1 MTATASDGRGP
12 AGTAAYV
19 PLAVLFSLLW
29 ASAFLAV
36 KVALRY
42 SPPLFLMGSRFLLA
56 AALLLGLALLQ
67 RRRFPA
73 GPAAWA
79 RLAVLGLLNY
89 ALYLGIA
96 AVALRHLSGGMGA
109 VLASTIPLLLAAA
122 GFLLLGER
130 LNRPRLAG
138 LAIAFASVVLVMY
151 SRTSAS
157 DQPGAMLLILLAN
170 VFYAAGTILF
180 KRWRPAEDAIVLD
193 GVQFLAAGV
202 AVLVPSLLT
211 EPLASVRPVLPFLL
225 AMAYLLF
232 AVSLGAMSIWFHL
245 LRSGDATRASSYFF
259 LNPIFGLFLG
269 AALLAEPVHLLDIA
283 GTIGVALGIY
293 LVQRPLSPH

>member
-1 MTATASDGRGP
+1 MASAAGGGGRLGGATS
-12 AGTAAYV
+12 YV
-19 PLAVLFSLLW
+19 PLAILFSLLW

-42 SPPLFLMGSRFLLA
+42 SPPLFLMGSRFLVA
-56 AALLLGLALLQ
+56 AALLLGLALL
-67 RRRFPA
+67 RRRHLPS
-73 GPAAWA
+73 GPAAWG

-96 AVALRHLSGGMGA
+96 AVALRHLSAGMGA

-130 LNRPRLAG
+130 LNGARLAG
-138 LAIAFASVVLVMY
+138 LAIAFASVVVVMY

-180 KRWRPAEDAIVLD
+180 KRWRPAEDAVVLN
-193 GVQFLAAGV
+193 GAQFLTAGV
-202 AVLVPSLLT
+202 AVLVPSLLF
-211 EPLASVRPVLPFLL
+211 EPIASVRPTLPFLL

-269 AALLAEPVHLLDIA
+269 AALLAEPVHALDIA

-293 LVQRPLSPH
+293 LVQRP

>member
-1 MTATASDGRGP
+1 M
-12 AGTAAYV
+12 

-42 SPPLFLMGSRFLLA
+42 SPPLFLMGSRFLA
-56 AALLLGLALLQ
+56 AAAILLGLAFLQ

-89 ALYLGIA
+89 ALYLGLA
-96 AVALRHLSGGMGA
+96 AVALRHLSAGMGA

-122 GFLLLGER
+122 GLVLLGER

-138 LAIAFASVVLVMY
+138 LVIAFASVVLVMY
-151 SRTSAS
+151 SRTSPS

-180 KRWRPAEDAIVLD
+180 KRWRPGEDAIVLN
-193 GVQFLAAGV
+193 GVQFLAAGI

-211 EPLASVRPVLPFLL
+211 EPLASVRPAPPFLL

-232 AVSLGAMSIWFHL
+232 AVSLGAMSIWFYL
-245 LRSGDATRASSYFF
+245 LRSGDVTRASSYFF